1 MQEDSLA
8 LDASAS
14 YCSCLP
20 SWSVQDDPEDLDESA
35 VPAAVFQLLGPG
47 VLLEMAADSVIGA
60 LGVCWS
66 LATRGRDTS
75 VAGLID
81 LPLQLK
87 VMSDAF
93 LNTLMQLQVSEL
105 ALEVRQ
111 GHICSDICVQESS
124 LD

>member
-1 MQEDSLA
+1 M
-8 LDASAS
+8 
-14 YCSCLP
+14 
-20 SWSVQDDPEDLDESA
+20 QDDPEDLDESA

-47 VLLEMAADSVIGA
+47 VLLEMAADSAIGA

-93 LNTLMQLQVSEL
+93 LNTLAQLQVSQL
-105 ALEVRQ
+105 AL
-111 GHICSDICVQESS
+111 
-124 LD
+124 